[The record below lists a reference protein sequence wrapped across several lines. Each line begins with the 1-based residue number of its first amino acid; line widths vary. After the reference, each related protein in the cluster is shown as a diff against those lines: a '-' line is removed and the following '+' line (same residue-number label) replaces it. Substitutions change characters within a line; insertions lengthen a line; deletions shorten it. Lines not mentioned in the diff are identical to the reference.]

1 LPSSL
6 PAIMQALA
14 DQIETELGGVPADDP
29 VIPGLQVVSLLESD
43 PTPPAIDIYPAN
55 PFQEGIAFGR
65 GNVEIFLTVRARVTT
80 ADQGAG
86 QLLLL
91 SMMDPNAAE
100 SVALAITSDR
110 TFSNTVEDAIVTG
123 PTDFGV
129 FVDAGGGGA
138 LLGCTW
144 TVQITP

>member
-6 PAIMQALA
+6 IEIMEALA
-14 DQIETELGGVPADDP
+14 AQLVDELGGPPADAP
-29 VIPGLQVVSLLESD
+29 VIPQLQVVPLLESD
-43 PTPPAIDIYPAN
+43 PTPPALDIYPAN

-80 ADQGAG
+80 ADQGGG

-91 SMMDPNAAE
+91 SMMDPNAVE

-110 TFSNTVEDAIVTG
+110 TLGGTVENAIVTG
-123 PTDFGV
+123 PTDYGV